1 MRTQLLPDG
10 SYFATRYLD
19 PHQQLE
25 TRRVFY
31 EDGRVEAFDGRE
43 WWMVCHFS
51 ADQVNRAKEAIRASG
66 LLAAGDLTAKGVY
79 DTAVLT
85 YGWRLAEEAGRV
97 TNWAYPA
104 YSHPTFEALNARL
117 DALEAEAGAKW
128 SLE

>member
-31 EDGRVEAFDGRE
+31 EDGRVEAFDDRE
-43 WWMVCHFS
+43 WWTVCHFS

-66 LLAAGDLTAKGVY
+66 LLAAGDLTAKGVH
-79 DTAVLT
+79 DTAALT
-85 YGWRLAEEAGRV
+85 YSWRLAEATGRV

-104 YSHPTFEALNARL
+104 RSHPVFEALNAHL
-117 DALEAEAGAKW
+117 DALEAEAGAEW